1 MWDYEF
7 IGNRGIPGI
16 GPETAKKL
24 FMSIRKSDPDAIV
37 KASDLIET
45 FQKKTQPDAV
55 DGSISTMWND
65 CTLMCSIALNF
76 AEKMCKHST
85 PEHFANLKSVGHTG
99 GNPSKEAK
107 QLIRNLGWELVD
119 GKKFDYLIVP
129 SYNHES
135 TKTKVAKEK
144 GKLMFT
150 EEDFVEEFS
159 SDI

>member
-16 GPETAKKL
+16 GPETAKKV
-24 FMSIRKSDPDAIV
+24 FMSIRKSDPNADV
-37 KASDLIET
+37 KVSDLLAIS
-45 FQKKTQPDAV
+45 QKESNV
-55 DGSISTMWND
+55 DTHAKLDYELIYSAS
-65 CTLMCSIALNF
+65 LSF

-107 QLIRNLGWELVD
+107 QLIRDLGWELVD

-150 EEDFVEEFS
+150 EEDFVEEFN
-159 SDI
+159 DVK